1 MSFLRVSSHNATDLI
16 ELTQTQLLSY
26 DNMVFLLLFT
36 DVIVVTGL
44 TLLTPHQ
51 VTSALRVVTT
61 EVVRLPTD

>member
-1 MSFLRVSSHNATDLI
+1 MI

-36 DVIVVTGL
+36 DVIAVTGL

-51 VTSALRVVTT
+51 VTSVLRVVTT